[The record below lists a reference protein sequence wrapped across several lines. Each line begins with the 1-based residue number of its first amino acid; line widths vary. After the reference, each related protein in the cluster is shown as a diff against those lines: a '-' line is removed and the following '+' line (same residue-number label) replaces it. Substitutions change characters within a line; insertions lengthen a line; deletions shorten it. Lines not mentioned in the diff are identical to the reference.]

1 MKTIAE
7 PKRKGFFSSAA
18 FSRALS
24 LVGWDMILQ
33 SEMGSSKQ
41 SKAETKLSKTEH
53 LQALLKGLPNIY
65 LSLSL
70 CSLLVMKIVMSVE
83 VNLYKHLRF
92 PEVRGGSIL
101 YIALG
106 EAEIQFQILSLWAII
121 WILLSIIQNFHG

>member
-1 MKTIAE
+1 
-7 PKRKGFFSSAA
+7 
-18 FSRALS
+18 
-24 LVGWDMILQ
+24 MILQ

-53 LQALLKGLPNIY
+53 LQTLLKGLPNIY

-70 CSLLVMKIVMSVE
+70 CPLLVMKIVMSVE

-106 EAEIQFQILSLWAII
+106 EAEIQFQILSL
-121 WILLSIIQNFHG
+121 